1 MTRDLEI
8 EYAVT
13 VEACEP
19 DELRET
25 ERVKSGVIS
34 FHETGGGMNCP
45 EIEVCCD
52 DEAILLDFIY
62 DGWVGDGGDVEW
74 FGWVASQVREV
85 GIDATTR
92 NAILSRIQKLPSVEA
107 RSSLLA
113 DLENAR
119 SDSQLEEVDEA
130 VSEAE
135 AERRR
140 EKAAVTHAPACPY
153 LDRLDVVCGCEVD
166 AGIREAREAAFT
178 VGGVAVEAGR
188 DLVGADLA
196 PLMVPAPVYQA
207 DEEGEPMDPPVREIL
222 VHLNVVLPMSDE
234 RSVEEIV
241 ALIDGAIEVGLSGD
255 SEDPLTYTI
264 PMAEEV

>member
-1 MTRDLEI
+1 MTRTLEI

-19 DELRET
+19 DELRE
-25 ERVKSGVIS
+25 EARVAAGVIS
-34 FHETGGGMNCP
+34 FHETGGGCNCP
-45 EIEVCCD
+45 EIEVYCA

-62 DGWVGDGGDVEW
+62 DGWVGDNEHGDLDW
-74 FGWVASQVREV
+74 FRWVASQVREV

-92 NAILSRIQKLPSVEA
+92 NAILSRIQNLPSVEA

-140 EKAAVTHAPACPY
+140 EKAAVPHAPACPY

-166 AGIREAREAAFT
+166 AGIREAREAAEAVAT
-178 VGGVAVEAGR
+178 VGGVAV
-188 DLVGADLA
+188 
-196 PLMVPAPVYQA
+196 YQA
-207 DEEGEPMDPPVREIL
+207 SEDGEPMDPPVREIL
-222 VHLNVVLPMSDE
+222 IHINVVLPMTDE

-241 ALIDGAIEVGLSGD
+241 ALIDGAIEVGLSGED
-255 SEDPLTYTI
+255 GDPLIYTI
-264 PMAEEV
+264 PMAEEI